1 MQLSWT
7 LTNLRNTEVLSFK
20 TIAIR
25 ENPFARARS
34 CRKFSTFLLQNSHR
48 YDCLAKF
55 SQYQSHHY
63 VLEQKRVNYLIGSGH
78 FMKYF
83 RIEPFVDYLPISRK
97 GSWRRR
103 GCIWPRMRC
112 RWSPEAFWTGD
123 SAEVVQ
129 LQVILDFRDTL
140 KSSSE
145 ITNTCLSVGPVGYF
159 LH

>member
-7 LTNLRNTEVLSFK
+7 LTYLRNTEVMSFK
-20 TIAIR
+20 TIAICK
-25 ENPFARARS
+25 NPFARARS
-34 CRKFSTFLLQNSHR
+34 CWIFSTFLHQNLLR
-48 YDCLAKF
+48 YYCQAELL
-55 SQYQSHHY
+55 QYQSHHY

-140 KSSSE
+140 EVGSS
-145 ITNTCLSVGPVGYF
+145 PAQ
-159 LH
+159 